1 MRNVEE
7 VDWFHQ
13 RIFEA
18 ARWVVKTKRFNEF
31 TTHEILLRL
40 RPDYPEFS
48 EEEIRKAILAKAH
61 QTASAH
67 HEVNQIGFVQVGPGR
82 FSLMVRVAPGPEV
95 AHGDNRATSLP

>member
-7 VDWFHQ
+7 VDWFHE
-13 RIFEA
+13 RILEA

-40 RPDYPEFS
+40 RRDYPEFS
-48 EEEIRKAILAKAH
+48 EAAIRKGILVKAS

-67 HEVNQIGFVQVGPGR
+67 HEVNQIGFVQLGPGR
-82 FSLMVRVAPGPEV
+82 FSLMVRAAP
-95 AHGDNRATSLP
+95 ATHIEEINVSV